1 MVEGKSPT
9 EIRGVKTMTTINSNK
24 GFFKGDITMVIDSRL
39 YNVWAI
45 QWACKLGR
53 CYDNKTNMGFWVEGV
68 GDYEVWGIV
77 PLELVDDIE
86 KAKSVG
92 EVVLGKGCIMTS
104 KKAEAQ
110 IAMVA

>member
-1 MVEGKSPT
+1 
-9 EIRGVKTMTTINSNK
+9 
-24 GFFKGDITMVIDSRL
+24 
-39 YNVWAI
+39 
-45 QWACKLGR
+45 
-53 CYDNKTNMGFWVEGV
+53 MGFWVEGV

>member
-1 MVEGKSPT
+1 LRESAT
-9 EIRGVKTMTTINSNK
+9 EAKGDTIMTSITSNK

-45 QWACKLGR
+45 QWGCKLGR

-68 GDYEVWGIV
+68 GDYEVYGIV
-77 PLELVDDIE
+77 PLELVGNIE
-86 KAKSVG
+86 KAKKAG
-92 EVVLGKGCIMTS
+92 EVVFGKGCIMTS

-110 IAMVA
+110 IALLA